1 MANVLVNNFTTGE
14 VSPKLA
20 ARYDLSVYQN
30 GVSRLENFLPM
41 IQGGITRRPG
51 TKAIGDA
58 LGARLI
64 PFILSTDAAYIVE
77 LGDRSIRIW
86 YNDEL
91 VEFSVNGQNVTQFES
106 SYTLSIVPY
115 LQYCQDATN
124 LYIVHRDYPPKVLS
138 LVGGGFSFQDFIPS
152 LALKLGEH
160 GNLIDGDYD
169 DVNEDMFIHPMEYPG
184 CVAYCSNRLWFASSY
199 NHPYRL
205 WASRPFEPNN
215 FEMYDIVT
223 VTDEVQTSQ
232 QYMLTIQYEG
242 KEVWNL
248 QISGQAS
255 VPNTLSVKIRGMMG
269 AVSIVPNETAEA
281 IAAKVASFA
290 WTMDWTATASGENVR
305 FVKSERGTLSGDSAC
320 SLSVADAGL
329 TTDLKCLIA
338 GYEEGSEPTTT
349 VTTHKKVYRADNA
362 MMLEVGSNRND
373 RIEWIVAHNNILV
386 GTASGE
392 WIMPGSIDALSPSI
406 VMQTA
411 YGSASLQAQAA
422 LGDLFFMQSGG
433 RRLRAYI
440 PQSGSYSC
448 MDLTF
453 TADHILKPGV
463 KEMHWQRVPE
473 PRLYCLLKDGTI
485 AVLAYDRLY
494 GMQAWS
500 RWTFGRDEVL
510 SLSIIDTSQGQ
521 DVYLLVK
528 RGIGKYLEML
538 DETSQVFTDRYNSP
552 SPIPFESVVT
562 TNRYETSSSNYG
574 STIGK
579 SKRITKATFR
589 LLESGRFSA
598 GYNGRQESQQS
609 IEEGDVSLNIGG
621 GYEKELMFSVK
632 SYGGDPLTILAM
644 VFDLEV
650 V

>member
-51 TKAIGDA
+51 TKAIGNA
-58 LGARLI
+58 IGVRII
-64 PFILSTDAAYIVE
+64 PFILSTDAAYLVE
-77 LGDRSIRIW
+77 LGDGSIRIW

-91 VEFSVNGQNVTQFES
+91 VEFSVNGQNVTQFGS
-106 SYTLSIVPY
+106 PYPASVVPY

-138 LVGGGFSFQDFIPS
+138 LVGGGFSFQNFIPFLS
-152 LALKLGEH
+152 LKLGDD
-160 GNLIDGDYD
+160 GNLIDGDFD
-169 DVNEDMFIHPMEYPG
+169 DVNENMFINPMEYPG

-242 KEVWNL
+242 REVWDL
-248 QISGQAS
+248 KISGHAEVS
-255 VPNTLSVKIRGMMG
+255 NYLTVKVRGMVG
-269 AVSIVPNETAEA
+269 TITVVAGDRAESIAT
-281 IAAKVASFA
+281 KVASFA
-290 WTMDWTATASGENVR
+290 WPVDWSAQASGSKVR
-305 FVKSERGTLSGDSAC
+305 FVNSESGLLSGDSGC
-320 SLSVADAGL
+320 FLSVPDIGL
-329 TTDLKCLIA
+329 IISMECVIA
-338 GYEEGSEPTTT
+338 GYEEGNAPSTT
-349 VTTHKKVYRADNA
+349 VTTHKKIYRADNA

-411 YGSASLQAQAA
+411 YGSAPIQAQAA
-422 LGDLFFMQSGG
+422 LGDLFFIQSGG
-433 RRLRAYI
+433 RRLRAYL

-453 TADHILKPGV
+453 TADHILKAGI

-473 PRLYCLLKDGTI
+473 PRLYCLLKDGSI

-500 RWTFGRDEVL
+500 RWTFGLDEVL

-521 DVYLLVK
+521 DVYVLIE
-528 RGIGKYLEML
+528 RGVEKYLEMF
-538 DETSQVFTDRYNSP
+538 DENSRVFADRHNSIKP
-552 SPIPFESVVT
+552 VPFESVVT
-562 TNRYETSSSNYG
+562 TNRYETTSSNFG

-579 SKRITKATFR
+579 SKRITKASFR

-609 IEEGDVSLNIGG
+609 LDEGDVSLSIGG
-621 GYEKELMFSVK
+621 GYEKELKFTVK
-632 SYGGDPLTILAM
+632 SHGSEPLTILAM